1 MGVVDDIMNDFMD
14 VDFQKKLQIERIE
27 IEKILRDYIKELS
40 GKKVSK
46 EVNSRIKSEESLKEK
61 LERKDYINQWGIKN
75 NNIKKSDIK
84 EIQQIICEKLPDL
97 IGFRM
102 NCYFKEDEKNIFEN
116 LIKYLKGKN
125 CIEIEEFPNTK
136 QKNGH
141 EIYKIACKY
150 KDQCN
155 KFSFEVQVKSL
166 LNDVWGEVEHSTIY
180 KSRVYDSR
188 EKLKKDM
195 VEGLYHILDGADTQ
209 LNRLY
214 SFNIEMKEIKKEL
227 FFKYTFLELKN
238 CEIILGED
246 YTNFFELMRYIK
258 DSEGCFDR
266 YLGKKLLNETY
277 EKEKI
282 SIESCEQITNY
293 KKEIDCFKW
302 KKFCAIV
309 KLLYE
314 FDDEDILL
322 GHLINQ
328 VRKIAYDPDDSDDSD
343 IEEQNTEEDIFNAT
357 INILSYLRKQNIT
370 REEE

>member
-1 MGVVDDIMNDFMD
+1 MSVINKIMNAFIDEKF
-14 VDFQKKLQIERIE
+14 QIELQNKRVE

-40 GKKVSK
+40 RKKVSK
-46 EVNSRIKSEESLKEK
+46 EVNSRIKSEESLREK
-61 LERKDYINQWGIKN
+61 LKRKDYINQWGIN
-75 NNIKKSDIK
+75 NSDNE

-116 LIKYLKGKN
+116 LIEYLKGKD

-150 KDQCN
+150 KDPCKN
-155 KFSFEVQVKSL
+155 FSFEVQVKSL

-214 SFNIEMKEIKKEL
+214 SFNIELREIKKEL
-227 FFKYTFLELKN
+227 FFKYTFSELKK
-238 CEIILGED
+238 CEILGED
-246 YTNFFELMRYIK
+246 YTIIPFV
-258 DSEGCFDR
+258 
-266 YLGKKLLNETY
+266 
-277 EKEKI
+277 
-282 SIESCEQITNY
+282 
-293 KKEIDCFKW
+293 
-302 KKFCAIV
+302 IV
-309 KLLYE
+309 R
-314 FDDEDILL
+314 DEM
-322 GHLINQ
+322 
-328 VRKIAYDPDDSDDSD
+328 
-343 IEEQNTEEDIFNAT
+343 
-357 INILSYLRKQNIT
+357 
-370 REEE
+370 